1 MCWLKLSEAVDRFKR
16 KGLNALLERSLSG
29 DKLTIVVAHRD
40 RLARFSFELIEW
52 LIERNGGKVVVLSKS
67 HLASPADKLTADLL
81 TILAVFA
88 ARMHGLR
95 KYRDQIAQDTTLSD
109 SDASEA
115 VS

>member
-52 LIERNGGKVVVLSKS
+52 LIKRNGGKVVVS
-67 HLASPADKLTADLL
+67 
-81 TILAVFA
+81 
-88 ARMHGLR
+88 
-95 KYRDQIAQDTTLSD
+95 QQ
-109 SDASEA
+109 
-115 VS
+115 VSSRQPSRRT

>member
-29 DKLTIVVAHRD
+29 DKLIVVVAHRD
-40 RLARFSFELIEW
+40 RLARFGFELIEW
-52 LIERNGGKVVVLSKS
+52 LIQRNGGKVVVLSKS
-67 HLASPADKLTADLL
+67 HLTSPADELTADLL
-81 TILAVFA
+81 AILAVFA

-109 SDASEA
+109 SDAGEA